1 MKNKVAIAIAV
12 VVAVI
17 SCKTAGGGLRRAP
30 DVAADLFQSTVYN
43 GEPQG
48 VELRVRDDAP
58 LVVTYFDSQEALE
71 QGAGGTVE
79 TPVDAGLY
87 FVRVERPEGGGYA
100 EGQDI
105 VIEFRIERKALRIT
119 AENKQEAL
127 YDGSAKRVKAE
138 ADAPVLLSASYF
150 PTAEARQAATRVD
163 VQPEQ
168 RSAALR
174 GFTRVE
180 HAPKE
185 PGTYYVTVYY
195 PGDNNYLPASKEI
208 EFTIK
213 SRFQ

>member
-1 MKNKVAIAIAV
+1 MKLKVAIAI
-12 VVAVI
+12 VAAGMMI
-17 SCKTAGGGLRRAP
+17 SCRTADGGLRKAP
-30 DVAADLFQSTVYN
+30 AVAADLFQSTVYN
-43 GEPQG
+43 GEPQE
-48 VELRVRDDAP
+48 VELRVREDAP
-58 LVVTYFDSQEALE
+58 LVVTYFDSREALE
-71 QGAGGTVE
+71 QGTGGTIE
-79 TPVDAGLY
+79 TPVEAGLY
-87 FVRVERPEGGGYA
+87 FVLVERPEGSGFA
-100 EGQDI
+100 AGQDL
-105 VIEFRIERKALRIT
+105 VIEFCIERKALRIT
-119 AENKQEAL
+119 ADSRQETL

-150 PTAEARQAATRVD
+150 PSAEARQAATRTD

-180 HAPKE
+180 HSPKE

-195 PGDNNYLPASKEI
+195 PGDKNYLPASKEI